1 MEKKVRKAVR
11 TFLIENDKVVAI
23 KYKREIDKDYY
34 DIPGGKI
41 EEDETSE
48 YASIREFKE
57 ETGIEIINP
66 EYKGNV
72 IVEYPNRIFDFDIY
86 VVNNY
91 KGEPK
96 EFEENYSMWVDIQKL
111 IKEEKVFPSI
121 EILKHI
127 LNNEEISLKIYCDEN
142 HKITDIEEKK

>member
-1 MEKKVRKAVR
+1 MKKVRKAVR
-11 TFLIENDKVVAI
+11 TFLIENNKVVAI
-23 KYKREIDKDYY
+23 KYKKEVNKDYY

-41 EEDETSE
+41 EENETSE

-66 EYKGNV
+66 EYKGKV

-86 VVNNY
+86 IVNKY
-91 KGEPK
+91 KGCPK
-96 EFEENYSMWVDIQKL
+96 EFEENNSMWIDIPKL

-142 HKITDIEEKK
+142 HKIIRIEEEF